1 MLEDVK
7 RVAESAQRMRFKL
20 TGFPNFRLPW
30 HLKSL
35 RNAAASRGTRIQFLS
50 SGMSKREKNKSSYD
64 NRVLESTNLCS
75 VIENHL
81 KPGPWNHKLKLFCEE
96 LPKSLKLFIRKYYKG
111 QISPF
116 LQLDINAPIREQLSN
131 LVLLE
136 YPVIHVFL
144 PSHPINFQVIK
155 DLVPPKCN
163 FKESVPNSEPS
174 PKGVTFREEEID
186 DDSSTDPQVL
196 DLMKQVK
203 PNQTLGGPEKE
214 IRPCLAKAD
223 QDSEQV
229 VKKDMC
235 IHKGEGDNFNSGS
248 DQRTGQFGEHGF

>member
-1 MLEDVK
+1 MCLLQG
-7 RVAESAQRMRFKL
+7 QR
-20 TGFPNFRLPW
+20 
-30 HLKSL
+30 
-35 RNAAASRGTRIQFLS
+35 
-50 SGMSKREKNKSSYD
+50 
-64 NRVLESTNLCS
+64 
-75 VIENHL
+75 
-81 KPGPWNHKLKLFCEE
+81 
-96 LPKSLKLFIRKYYKG
+96 
-111 QISPF
+111 SPF

-155 DLVPPKCN
+155 DLVPPKRH
-163 FKESVPNSEPS
+163 FKESVPNSELS
-174 PKGVTFREEEID
+174 PKGITFREEEID

-214 IRPCLAKAD
+214 FRPCLTKAD

-229 VKKDMC
+229 VKNDMC
-235 IHKGEGDNFNSGS
+235 VHKGEGDNLNSGS
-248 DQRTGQFGEHGF
+248 KTEEQGNLESMDFDFDCDFDFEQGLIDTYSDLISETNPDDFLDLEGVFPEEVDLEELEEGEIPGF